1 MSSITSRLLSQKNVA
16 LRITAISS
24 ILMLAWFWTW
34 QGPILCIFHALTGLE
49 CPGCGMTRAF
59 HAIMHGHLQEAVE
72 FNLLSPILF
81 YGMLIVFML
90 DLIYLASGT
99 RVTVTVSERFKTS
112 AEWSGVLIVL
122 LYGILRNLTLL
133 P

>member
-16 LRITAISS
+16 LRVTAISS

-34 QGPILCIFHALTGLE
+34 QGPSLCIFHVLTGLE

-59 HAIMHGHLQEAVE
+59 HAIIHGHLEEAVE
-72 FNLLSPILF
+72 LNLLSPILF
-81 YGMLIVFML
+81 YGMLILLLL
-90 DLIYLASGT
+90 DLVYLASGT
-99 RVTVTVSERFKTS
+99 RVTVTVNERFKIR
-112 AEWSGVLIVL
+112 AEWLGVVIIL
-122 LYGILRNLTLL
+122 LYGVLRNLALL

>member
-1 MSSITSRLLSQKNVA
+1 
-16 LRITAISS
+16 
-24 ILMLAWFWTW
+24 
-34 QGPILCIFHALTGLE
+34 
-49 CPGCGMTRAF
+49 MTRAF